1 MFNEL
6 EDILRDLSQ
15 GLFLLSIPVNILYF
29 SLTKLDKKLDQKLG
43 EKNDQ
48 GRNFIHLFFI
58 GLGDDPSSWN
68 SKGEEI
74 TKVNK

>member
-48 GRNFIHLFFI
+48 GRNFIYIFLL

>member
-29 SLTKLDKKLDQKLG
+29 SLMRIDKKLTQKLG
-43 EKNDQ
+43 EKND
-48 GRNFIHLFFI
+48 
-58 GLGDDPSSWN
+58 
-68 SKGEEI
+68 
-74 TKVNK
+74 

>member
-1 MFNEL
+1 MFNNL

-29 SLTKLDKKLDQKLG
+29 SLNKLDNNLDQKLG
-43 EKNDQ
+43 DKNDQ
-48 GRNFIHLFFI
+48 GRNFIHLFVI
-58 GLGDDPSSWN
+58 GLGNNPSSWK

-74 TKVNK
+74 IKINK

>member
-6 EDILRDLSQ
+6 EDILRNLSQ

-43 EKNDQ
+43 DKND
-48 GRNFIHLFFI
+48 
-58 GLGDDPSSWN
+58 
-68 SKGEEI
+68 
-74 TKVNK
+74 